1 MIEISPK
8 LIDEFIKKHQLPSA
22 YAAQIQHWFAGLAAE
37 LLVHQKN
44 AHRPFLVGIHGAQ
57 GSGKTTLAAC
67 LSYLLSEAYQCQA
80 IYLSLDD
87 FYLTQAD
94 RQQLAQTVHPLLAT
108 RGVPGT
114 HDISLLHQTL
124 QALLSGHLPVAI
136 PKFNKAS
143 DDRIAEA
150 DWPEVSQQ
158 PDIIILEGWCLGALP
173 QTDEALQ
180 SSVNLLEQTEDP
192 QAIWRQY
199 VNQQLAGDYQ
209 DLFAMID
216 YWLMLQAP
224 GFDCIYQWRRQQEQL
239 LAASVDTTRQMAIM
253 NDQDLARFIQF
264 YQRLTEH
271 CLQQL
276 PSRMDTVLTLNT
288 EQQITGLKRPNQ
300 PADKTALKLLIF
312 TDLDGSLLDHHHY
325 RHDEAES
332 TLVELSKRDI
342 PVIPVSSKTRSEIE
356 RLQQTLHNPHPFICE
371 NGALICIPVGYFAE
385 QPADT
390 IRAGAYWL
398 KSFVAP
404 RQYWLNLINTLK
416 SEFAGDFT
424 SFADA
429 GIDGIIKLT
438 GLDVHSA
445 ARAAHR
451 EYGEAIAWHGSPA
464 RQKLF
469 ISALQQAGACV
480 LQGGRFLHVSG
491 DCDKGGALQWLMQQY
506 QYFYP
511 NKQWQSLA
519 IGDSDNDI
527 AMLTQADMALLI
539 PSPVHGLPA
548 LKPHPFLFVAPYPG
562 PRGWAAGVRKILA
575 RWQQSDSAS
584 SQEHAHG

>member
-8 LIDEFIKKHQLPSA
+8 LIDEFITAHQLPSA
-22 YAAQIQHWFAGLAAE
+22 YAAQIQRWFTGLAAE
-37 LLVHQKN
+37 LVMHQKN
-44 AHRPFLVGIHGAQ
+44 AQRPFLVGVHGAQ

-67 LSYLLSEAYQCQA
+67 LSYLLSEVYQCQA

-87 FYLTQAD
+87 FYLTKAD
-94 RQQLAQTVHPLLAT
+94 RQQLAQTIHPLLAT

-114 HDISLLHQTL
+114 HDISLLQNTL
-124 QALLSGHLPVAI
+124 QVLLTGRMPVAI

-143 DDRIAEA
+143 DDRLAES
-150 DWPEVSQQ
+150 DWPVVSQQ
-158 PDIIILEGWCLGALP
+158 PKIIILEGWCLGALP
-173 QTDEALQ
+173 QTDEALH
-180 SSVNLLEQTEDP
+180 SAVNLLEQKEDP
-192 QAIWRQY
+192 EAVWRRY
-199 VNQQLAGDYQ
+199 VNQQLADDYQ

-224 GFDCIYQWRRQQEQL
+224 GFDCIYQWRRQQEQS
-239 LAASVDTTRQMAIM
+239 LAASVDTSGQMSIM

-276 PSRMDTVLTLNT
+276 PTRMDTVLTLNT
-288 EQQITGLKRPNQ
+288 EQQITGLLRPNH
-300 PADKTALKLLIF
+300 PSATRAPKLLIF

-325 RHDEAES
+325 RHDEADA
-332 TLVELSKRDI
+332 TLADLASRDI

-356 RLQQTLHNPHPFICE
+356 RLQQTLLNPHPFICE
-371 NGALICIPVGYFAE
+371 NGALICIPVGYFAK
-385 QPADT
+385 QPAET
-390 IRAGAYWL
+390 IVVGDYWL

-404 RQYWLNLINTLK
+404 RRHWLELIDSLK
-416 SEFAGDFT
+416 SEFAEDFT
-424 SFADA
+424 RFADA
-429 GIDGIIKLT
+429 CIDGIINLT
-438 GLDVHSA
+438 GLDVHAA

-464 RQKLF
+464 RLKLF
-469 ISALQQAGACV
+469 ISALQRAGANV

-491 DCDKGGALQWLMQQY
+491 DCDKGRALQWLMQQY
-506 QYFYP
+506 QSFYP
-511 NKQWQSLA
+511 DKPWQSLA

-527 AMLTQADMALLI
+527 AMLMQADLALLI
-539 PSPVHGLPA
+539 PSPVHGLPN
-548 LKPHPFLFVAPYPG
+548 LKPHPALFVAPHPG
-562 PRGWAAGVRKILA
+562 PRGWAAGVHEILA
-575 RWQQSDSAS
+575 RWPQSDTTS